1 MGSDGVWWRG
11 GFTLDVQPRAGFV
24 FKPYALGG
32 ALSDS
37 AHQGDA
43 ARLEA
48 ALERIVQALHRAA
61 TQRTLASG
69 LAPPERGAAPA
80 GIAPWLGGGPAVP
93 GSGDAVAG
101 GDLRADVGNWD
112 HPVDLEQIGFR
123 LDGLIADLRGAL
135 GEAGV
140 PIDQPGAGIGA

>member
-1 MGSDGVWWRG
+1 M
-11 GFTLDVQPRAGFV
+11 
-24 FKPYALGG
+24 
-32 ALSDS
+32 SDS

-48 ALERIVQALHRAA
+48 ALERIVQALDRAA

-69 LAPPERGAAPA
+69 LAPPERGAASA
-80 GIAPWLGGGPAVP
+80 GIATWPGGAPAAPGP
-93 GSGDAVAG
+93 GDAAASAG
-101 GDLRADVGNWD
+101 LRADAGDWS

-123 LDGLIADLRGAL
+123 LDSLIADLRGAL

>member
-1 MGSDGVWWRG
+1 M
-11 GFTLDVQPRAGFV
+11 
-24 FKPYALGG
+24 
-32 ALSDS
+32 SDS

-48 ALERIVQALHRAA
+48 ALERIVQALDRAA

-69 LAPPERGAAPA
+69 LAPPERGAASA
-80 GIAPWLGGGPAVP
+80 GIATWPGGALAVP
-93 GSGDAVAG
+93 SPGDAVAG
-101 GDLRADVGNWD
+101 GDVRADAGAWG

-140 PIDQPGAGIGA
+140 PIDRPGAGIGA